1 MKYVLFIYQGKDFN
15 PKALPESEYKE
26 IARQY
31 AALVET
37 PNLRPGPPAGF
48 PHEAVTVQV
57 RDGQTVMTPGPYMEN
72 PVGGYCEFE
81 AGTIEEAIE
90 LAARIPAASHG
101 GAVEVRPSKPYW

>member
-1 MKYVLFIYQGKDFN
+1 MKYALFIYQGKDFN

-26 IARQY
+26 VARQY
-31 AALVET
+31 AAFVDT
-37 PNLRPGPPAGF
+37 PNLKPGIPAGF

-57 RDGQTVMTPGPYMEN
+57 RDGVTTTTPGSYTET

-101 GAVEVRPSKPYW
+101 GAIEVRPSKPYW